1 MQEAEKIE
9 NQFTFQLFIVG
20 VTTLNNA
27 AIKNCK
33 TILDAHLHKKYS
45 LEIIDISQNPS
56 LAKKEEI
63 IGTPLLIMKK
73 PTPEIRMVGD
83 FSDSKKFLKKFAI
96 L

>member
-20 VTTLNNA
+20 ATTINNI

-33 TILDAHLHKKYS
+33 TILDAHLYKKYS
-45 LEIIDISQNPS
+45 LEIIDITQNQY

-63 IGTPLLIMKK
+63 IVTPLLIMKK
-73 PTPEIRMVGD
+73 PTPEIRMAGD
-83 FSDSKKFLKKFAI
+83 FSDSKKFLKQFAI